1 MKTPYLRKRT
11 LMTFRG
17 RRAIAGYLFILPF
30 IIGFLAFMLRP
41 LYDSL
46 YMSFCKVTVSNQG
59 FGMEWIGIQN
69 FSYAF
74 AGDPEFVRFLTEE
87 ITKTVTNSLAT
98 LVLAFVIAVL
108 LNNKFKGRTLVRAI
122 FFLPVILSSGVL
134 VGLESN
140 NSLLS
145 SINDMI
151 RETSP
156 ININETFEEV
166 LSLTGIG
173 GGVIEFLFGL
183 MTVLYDI
190 VIAAGIQILVFL
202 SGLQT
207 ISPSLYEAADI
218 EGCTRWESFWKITFP
233 MVSPLLLVNCVY
245 TIIDYFTKSDNQVM
259 EKINTV
265 MYLNYNFGFASAMSW
280 IYFVIVIA
288 ILGVLTLVI
297 SRGVH
302 YYE

>member
-1 MKTPYLRKRT
+1 MNKLARGRKS
-11 LMTFRG
+11 LLTFRG

-30 IIGFLAFMLRP
+30 IIGFLTFMVRP

-46 YMSFCKVTVSNQG
+46 YMSFCNVSVTNQG
-59 FGMEWIGIQN
+59 FVMTWTGLQN
-69 FSYAF
+69 YSYAF
-74 AGDPEFVRFLTEE
+74 AGDPEFNRFLTEE
-87 ITKTVTNSLAT
+87 ITKTVTNALAT
-98 LVLAFVIAVL
+98 LVLAFVVAVL

-140 NSLLS
+140 NTLLS
-145 SINDMI
+145 SINEMI

-156 ININETFEEV
+156 VAVNETFEEL

-173 GGVIEFLFGL
+173 GPVIEFLFGL

-218 EGCTRWESFWKITFP
+218 EGCTKWESFWKITFP
-233 MVSPLLLVNCVY
+233 MISPLLLVNCVY
-245 TIIDYFTKSDNQVM
+245 TVIDFFMKSDNQVM

-288 ILGVLTLVI
+288 ILGVFTLII